1 MSWSVNFGRL
11 FGTSIRIHLTFVI
24 LLAWIWLESYF
35 RAGLDEASRT
45 LIYVV
50 LVFACVL
57 AHEFGHILTARAFGI
72 ATPDVT
78 LFPFGGVARLAT
90 IPEAPRQEFLITAA
104 GPAVNVVIAGVLIL
118 FGGIT
123 VDPQKVVALT
133 DGQMDLV
140 TKLAMTNLLLAVF
153 NLIPAFPMDGGRLL
167 RAALAVPL
175 GFPRATQLAAR
186 IGQWIA
192 FAMGFAGLFGNP
204 MLIVI
209 AIFIYFAAAS
219 ESQATAVRSFSAGI
233 PLRRAMMTEFATLPT
248 DAPVATAVET
258 FLRTSQRAIPVVD
271 TAGRIAGIVEIGDVV
286 RAVQEPSS
294 APQISDVMTK
304 DIPTIGQDAELGDA
318 FRILQEKSAPAVA
331 VVDRTSRLVGL
342 VTLETLG
349 EMLLLHEASPTVFD
363 GFHVQPWGSAPRG

>member
-1 MSWSVNFGRL
+1 
-11 FGTSIRIHLTFVI
+11 
-24 LLAWIWLESYF
+24 
-35 RAGLDEASRT
+35 
-45 LIYVV
+45 
-50 LVFACVL
+50 
-57 AHEFGHILTARAFGI
+57 
-72 ATPDVT
+72 
-78 LFPFGGVARLAT
+78 
-90 IPEAPRQEFLITAA
+90 
-104 GPAVNVVIAGVLIL
+104 
-118 FGGIT
+118 
-123 VDPQKVVALT
+123 
-133 DGQMDLV
+133 
-140 TKLAMTNLLLAVF
+140 
-153 NLIPAFPMDGGRLL
+153 MDGGRLL

-271 TAGRIAGIVEIGDVV
+271 TGGRIAGIVEIGDVV

>member
-11 FGTSIRIHLTFVI
+11 FGTSIRIHLTFAI
-24 LLAWIWLESYF
+24 LLAWIWLDSYF
-35 RAGLDEASRT
+35 RAGLDEAWHT
-45 LIYVV
+45 LVYVV

-104 GPAVNVVIAGVLIL
+104 GPAVNVVIAGALIL
-118 FGGIT
+118 FAGAAM
-123 VDPQKVVALT
+123 DPQKLT
-133 DGQMDLV
+133 AVTDSQMDLV
-140 TKLAMTNLLLAVF
+140 TKLAMTNLLLAAF

-204 MLIVI
+204 MLIII

-219 ESQATAVRSFSAGI
+219 ESQATAVRSFSTGI
-233 PLRRAMMTEFATLPT
+233 PLTRAMMTEFTTLP
-248 DAPVATAVET
+248 AEASVASAVEA

-286 RAVQEPSS
+286 RAVQQPSPT
-294 APQISDVMTK
+294 ANISDVMTR
-304 DIPTIGQDAELGDA
+304 DIPTLGRDAELADA
-318 FRILQEKSAPAVA
+318 FRILQEKSSPAVA
-331 VVDRTSRLVGL
+331 ITDQASRLVGL

-363 GFHVQPWGSAPRG
+363 GLHAQPWGSRPRS